1 MKHILYVLVQKS
13 TSEEIDAINKVFNL
27 AGIKESMYKIV
38 DKSSSDFNI
47 KGKSMF
53 LCFDGLFG
61 IIGHSLVKNRGYP
74 ATALLNGNIADD
86 ENKTLLF
93 GLAGS
98 PSQYAMSYSVEA
110 DKIVFWKICQTI
122 KEKLDLY
129 YPVLTGVTEIKPMP
143 ELEVDP
149 LENEFGVP
157 SDEEVKDG
165 AADVK
170 TPDEQSPKEEALE
183 AKDTPE
189 ETSIKD
195 APTLNNDTPGIDQQ
209 KAATE
214 ESNQNQSCDLVQI
227 DVETLLN
234 EVVDKMTVSDPGL
247 GKSLKLTKAIVF
259 HCSNGTKL
267 NVYPNN
273 VINSKLEGA
282 HMSFK
287 DMCSILKMALLSESK
302 TIDIY
307 VKKDS

>member
-13 TSEEIDAINKVFNL
+13 TSEEIDAIKKVFEL
-27 AGIKESMYKIV
+27 AGIKESMYKII
-38 DKSSSDFNI
+38 DKSSTDFNI

-98 PSQYAMSYSVEA
+98 PSQYAMSYSVDA

-143 ELEVDP
+143 ELETDP

-157 SDEEVKDG
+157 SGGEVKDG
-165 AADVK
+165 GADDK
-170 TPDEQSPKEEALE
+170 TQDEQSPKEEVSE
-183 AKDTPE
+183 TKNTSE
-189 ETSIKD
+189 ESNINT
-195 APTLNNDTPGIDQQ
+195 APTLNDDVPGIDQ
-209 KAATE
+209 KEVLTE
-214 ESNQNQSCDLVQI
+214 ETEQNQSCDVVQI

-273 VINSKLEGA
+273 VIDSKLEGA

-307 VKKDS
+307 IKKDS

>member
-13 TSEEIDAINKVFNL
+13 TSEEIDAINKVFQL

-38 DKSSSDFNI
+38 DKSSTDFNI

-157 SDEEVKDG
+157 KAEERVIEVSG
-165 AADVK
+165 EVV
-170 TPDEQSPKEEALE
+170 EKEEPA
-183 AKDTPE
+183 APVNTPE
-189 ETSIKD
+189 EDDEVS
-195 APTLNNDTPGIDQQ
+195 GIDNQEDIIEA
-209 KAATE
+209 KFE
-214 ESNQNQSCDLVQI
+214 EITQNQSCDIVQI
-227 DVETLLN
+227 DVEALLN
-234 EVVDKMTVSDPGL
+234 EVVDKMTISDPGL
-247 GKSLKLTKAIVF
+247 GKSLKLTKAIVL

-307 VKKDS
+307 QTAP

>member
-13 TSEEIDAINKVFNL
+13 TSEEIDAINKVFQL

-38 DKSSSDFNI
+38 DKSSTDFNI

-61 IIGHSLVKNRGYP
+61 IVGHSLVKNRGYP

-129 YPVLTGVTEIKPMP
+129 YPVLTGITEIKPMP
-143 ELEVDP
+143 ELEVDH

-157 SDEEVKDG
+157 KTEEKVIEVSGEVVEKEETAAPVNTSQEDDEVSGIDNQEDIIEAKFEEV
-165 AADVK
+165 
-170 TPDEQSPKEEALE
+170 T
-183 AKDTPE
+183 
-189 ETSIKD
+189 
-195 APTLNNDTPGIDQQ
+195 
-209 KAATE
+209 
-214 ESNQNQSCDLVQI
+214 QNQSCNIVQI
-227 DVETLLN
+227 DVEALLN

-273 VINSKLEGA
+273 VINDKLEGA

-287 DMCSILKMALLSESK
+287 DMCAILKMALLSESK

-307 VKKDS
+307 IKKDS

>member
-13 TSEEIDAINKVFNL
+13 TSEEIDAINKVFQL

-38 DKSSSDFNI
+38 DKSSTDFNI

-61 IIGHSLVKNRGYP
+61 IVGHSLVKNRGYP

-129 YPVLTGVTEIKPMP
+129 YPVMTGAVEIKPMP
-143 ELEVDP
+143 ELETDS

-157 SDEEVKDG
+157 KTEEKVIEVSGEVVEKEETAAPVNTSQEDDEVSGIDNQEDIIEAKFEEV
-165 AADVK
+165 
-170 TPDEQSPKEEALE
+170 T
-183 AKDTPE
+183 
-189 ETSIKD
+189 
-195 APTLNNDTPGIDQQ
+195 
-209 KAATE
+209 
-214 ESNQNQSCDLVQI
+214 QNQSCNIVQI
-227 DVETLLN
+227 DVEALLN

-307 VKKDS
+307 IKNDS

>member
-13 TSEEIDAINKVFNL
+13 TSDEVDAIKNVFGL
-27 AGIKESMYKIV
+27 AGIKDSMYKIV
-38 DKSSSDFNI
+38 DMSSTEFNI

-61 IIGHSLVKNRGYP
+61 TIGHSLVKNRGYP

-98 PSQYAMSYSVEA
+98 PAQYAMSHSVQA
-110 DKIVFWKICQTI
+110 DKVVFWKICQTI

-129 YPVLTGVTEIKPMP
+129 YPVMTGAVEIKPMP

-157 SDEEVKDG
+157 KVEEKVIEMSG
-165 AADVK
+165 EVV
-170 TPDEQSPKEEALE
+170 EKEEPA
-183 AKDTPE
+183 APVNTPE
-189 ETSIKD
+189 EDDEAS
-195 APTLNNDTPGIDQQ
+195 GIDNREDIIEA
-209 KAATE
+209 KFE
-214 ESNQNQSCDLVQI
+214 EITQNQSCDIVQI

-234 EVVDKMTVSDPGL
+234 EVVDKMTISDPGL

-259 HCSNGTKL
+259 HCSNGTNL

-273 VINSKLEGA
+273 VINDKLEGA

-287 DMCSILKMALLSESK
+287 DMCAILKMALLSESK

-307 VKKDS
+307 VKKDN

>member
-13 TSEEIDAINKVFNL
+13 TSDEVDAIKNVFRL
-27 AGIKESMYKIV
+27 AGIKDSMYKIV
-38 DKSSSDFNI
+38 DMSSTEFNI

-61 IIGHSLVKNRGYP
+61 TIGHSLVKNRGYP

-98 PSQYAMSYSVEA
+98 PAQYAMSHSVQA
-110 DKIVFWKICQTI
+110 DKVVFWKICQTI

-129 YPVLTGVTEIKPMP
+129 YPVMTGAVEIKPMP

-157 SDEEVKDG
+157 KVEEKVIEMSG
-165 AADVK
+165 EVV
-170 TPDEQSPKEEALE
+170 EKEEPAALLN
-183 AKDTPE
+183 TPE
-189 ETSIKD
+189 EDDEVS
-195 APTLNNDTPGIDQQ
+195 GIDNREDIIEA
-209 KAATE
+209 KFE
-214 ESNQNQSCDLVQI
+214 EITQNQSCDIVQI

-234 EVVDKMTVSDPGL
+234 EVVDKMTISDPGL

-259 HCSNGTKL
+259 HCSNGTNL

-273 VINSKLEGA
+273 VINDKLEGA

-287 DMCSILKMALLSESK
+287 DMCAILKMALLSESK

-307 VKKDS
+307 VKKDN

>member
-13 TSEEIDAINKVFNL
+13 TSDEVDAIKNVFRL
-27 AGIKESMYKIV
+27 AGIKDSMYKIV
-38 DKSSSDFNI
+38 DMSSTEFNI

-61 IIGHSLVKNRGYP
+61 TIGHSLVKNRGYP

-98 PSQYAMSYSVEA
+98 PAQYAMSHSVQA
-110 DKIVFWKICQTI
+110 DKVVFWKICQTI

-129 YPVLTGVTEIKPMP
+129 YPVMTGAVEIKPMP

-157 SDEEVKDG
+157 KVEEKVIEMSG
-165 AADVK
+165 EVV
-170 TPDEQSPKEEALE
+170 EKEEPAALLN
-183 AKDTPE
+183 TPE
-189 ETSIKD
+189 EDDEVS
-195 APTLNNDTPGIDQQ
+195 GIDNQQ
-209 KAATE
+209 DIIEAKFE
-214 ESNQNQSCDLVQI
+214 EITQNQSCDIVQI

-234 EVVDKMTVSDPGL
+234 EVVDKMTISDPGL

-259 HCSNGTKL
+259 HCSNGTNL

-273 VINSKLEGA
+273 VINDKLEGA

-287 DMCSILKMALLSESK
+287 DMCAILKMALLSESK

-307 VKKDS
+307 VKKDN

>member
-13 TSEEIDAINKVFNL
+13 TSEEIDAINKVFQL

-38 DKSSSDFNI
+38 DKSSTDFNI

-157 SDEEVKDG
+157 KAEERVIEVSG
-165 AADVK
+165 EVV
-170 TPDEQSPKEEALE
+170 EKEEPA
-183 AKDTPE
+183 APVNTPE
-189 ETSIKD
+189 EDDEVS
-195 APTLNNDTPGIDQQ
+195 GIDNQEDIIEA
-209 KAATE
+209 KFE
-214 ESNQNQSCDLVQI
+214 EITQNQSCDIVQI
-227 DVETLLN
+227 DVEALLN
-234 EVVDKMTVSDPGL
+234 EVVDKMTISDPGL

-307 VKKDS
+307 QTAP

>member
-13 TSEEIDAINKVFNL
+13 TSEEIDAISKVFQL
-27 AGIKESMYKIV
+27 AGIKESMYKII
-38 DKSSSDFNI
+38 DKSSTDFNI

-157 SDEEVKDG
+157 KVEEKVIEVSG
-165 AADVK
+165 EVV
-170 TPDEQSPKEEALE
+170 EKEEPA
-183 AKDTPE
+183 APVNTPE
-189 ETSIKD
+189 EDDEVS
-195 APTLNNDTPGIDQQ
+195 GIDNQEDIIEA
-209 KAATE
+209 KFE
-214 ESNQNQSCDLVQI
+214 EITQNQSCDIVQI
-227 DVETLLN
+227 DVEALLN

-307 VKKDS
+307 VKKDN

>member
-13 TSEEIDAINKVFNL
+13 TSEEIDAISKVFQL
-27 AGIKESMYKIV
+27 AGIKESMYKII
-38 DKSSSDFNI
+38 DKSSTDFNI

-157 SDEEVKDG
+157 KVEEKVIEVSG
-165 AADVK
+165 EVV
-170 TPDEQSPKEEALE
+170 EKEEPA
-183 AKDTPE
+183 APVNTPE
-189 ETSIKD
+189 EDDEVS
-195 APTLNNDTPGIDQQ
+195 GIDNQEDIIEA
-209 KAATE
+209 KFE
-214 ESNQNQSCDLVQI
+214 EITQNQSCDIVQI

-307 VKKDS
+307 VKKDN

>member
-13 TSEEIDAINKVFNL
+13 TSEEIDAISKVFQL
-27 AGIKESMYKIV
+27 AGIKESMYKII
-38 DKSSSDFNI
+38 DKSSTDFNI

-149 LENEFGVP
+149 LENELGVP
-157 SDEEVKDG
+157 KVEEKVIEVSG
-165 AADVK
+165 EVV
-170 TPDEQSPKEEALE
+170 EKEEPA
-183 AKDTPE
+183 APVNTPE
-189 ETSIKD
+189 EDDEVS
-195 APTLNNDTPGIDQQ
+195 GIDNQEDIIEA
-209 KAATE
+209 KFE
-214 ESNQNQSCDLVQI
+214 EITQNQSCDIVQI
-227 DVETLLN
+227 DVEALLN

-307 VKKDS
+307 VKKDN